1 VRAIVREIWL
11 FRSLTAALVRRHIS
25 TRYRGSAF
33 GFLWSLMNPLCLM
46 AVYTLVFQYYMRFQ
60 GGPYYHLT
68 LFAGLLPWIC
78 TTTALSEGTSSL
90 VNSGHLITK
99 SLFPPQV
106 LPVVSVASAIAHFV
120 LALPILALFI
130 LGSGAPFHWTWI
142 LAPLVV
148 LLHGLFL
155 VGIVLSLSA
164 LNVFYRD
171 VQHLVGNLLTFLF
184 FLCPVVYP
192 ASTVPEKFRILLALN
207 PFATFT
213 QWYQGILIEGI
224 VPTWS
229 SVAIVT
235 ALTLLAVAVGSRVH
249 SVYHERFAEVL

>member
-1 VRAIVREIWL
+1 
-11 FRSLTAALVRRHIS
+11 
-25 TRYRGSAF
+25 
-33 GFLWSLMNPLCLM
+33 MNPLCLM

-106 LPVVSVASAIAHFV
+106 LPVVSVASAVVHFILALPV
-120 LALPILALFI
+120 LALFVLLA
-130 LGSGAPFHWTWI
+130 GAPFHWTWVLI
-142 LAPLVV
+142 PAVV
-148 LLHGLFL
+148 LLHALFL
-155 VGIVLSLSA
+155 VGIVLTLSA

-171 VQHLVGNLLTFLF
+171 VQHLVSNLLTFLF

-192 ASTVPEKFRILLALN
+192 ASIVPERFRILLALN

-213 QWYQGILIEGI
+213 QWYQEILIDGV
-224 VPTWS
+224 VPTGPS
-229 SVAIVT
+229 IAVVL
-235 ALTLLAVAVGSRVH
+235 ALTGVVVAVGSRVH
-249 SVYHERFAEVL
+249 TLYHERFAEVL